1 MKKIFLTLT
10 LILAFVLS
18 INNYVF
24 AVDGIQFGMVNE
36 KSMGAYVKGS
46 GDTTIVM
53 LSGWG
58 TESPV
63 DDFMP
68 LADKLSL
75 DYKVVILEY
84 FGYGESD
91 ITVDERSNQAIVQ
104 EIRTTL
110 DGLNIKPPYILMPH
124 SMSGLY
130 SLYYANNYPS
140 EILGIIGID
149 MSLPQKQLERWT
161 EETFEKAKMS
171 QESSDLNISMI
182 NQWNKFYDNFKELKD
197 MKYPPCLPVLGF
209 LATEQIENVDE
220 MIKSGTMQTSWATIN
235 TNMITN
241 LDIQNIKILEG
252 EHYLHHNQVDEIVKI
267 SKEFIESKVK

>member
-18 INNYVF
+18 VNNYVF
-24 AVDGIQFGMVNE
+24 AVDAIQFITVDE
-36 KSMGAYVKGS
+36 KSMRAYIKGS

-58 TESPV
+58 TDSPIE
-63 DDFMP
+63 DFMP
-68 LADKLSL
+68 LADKLSSN
-75 DYKVVILEY
+75 YKVVVLEY

-104 EIRTTL
+104 EIRTAL
-110 DGLNIKPPYILMPH
+110 EGLKVTPPYVLMPH

-130 SLYYANNYPS
+130 SLYYADNYPS

-161 EETFEKAKMS
+161 EVTFEKTKMG

-182 NQWNKFYDNFKELKD
+182 NQWNKFYDNSKELKD
-197 MKYPPCLPVLGF
+197 VKYPSCLPVLVF

-220 MIKSGTMQTSWATIN
+220 MIKSGIMQTSWIEIN
-235 TNMITN
+235 SNMITN
-241 LDIQNIKILEG
+241 TDIQNIEILEG
-252 EHYLHHNQVDEIVKI
+252 EHYLHHNQVDEIVRI